1 MTRTAPA
8 VALLAL
14 LAACQAAPI
23 APVPDPL
30 PEALPWST
38 SEEVERGAFL
48 GLELREND
56 SGSLDELAFEP
67 GVRVI
72 ELAAGSPAAEAGLQ
86 LGDVVLRYDGA
97 ELFAPED
104 VEALLRGGR
113 EGDEVGLQVLR
124 DDTVFDVR
132 VVLRSTAAG
141 AAAEARPLYRVDV
154 SRTRAAWASGPRGVV
169 LVSAAEDGPT
179 ARAGL
184 PLGSVVVAVDGASV
198 ASDRGLIRR
207 LARYEPGTE
216 VVLTLLDDENRTSER
231 EVRLFLPKEVIT
243 RSVFPILWG
252 YNADADGENKSL
264 VLIDLYFISLFR
276 YTRTGTEKEWR
287 ILRFIQFSSDVGE
300 LGE

>member
-1 MTRTAPA
+1 M
-8 VALLAL
+8 
-14 LAACQAAPI
+14 
-23 APVPDPL
+23 
-30 PEALPWST
+30 
-38 SEEVERGAFL
+38 
-48 GLELREND
+48 
-56 SGSLDELAFEP
+56 
-67 GVRVI
+67 
-72 ELAAGSPAAEAGLQ
+72 
-86 LGDVVLRYDGA
+86 
-97 ELFAPED
+97 
-104 VEALLRGGR
+104 
-113 EGDEVGLQVLR
+113 
-124 DDTVFDVR
+124 FDVR

-169 LVSAAEDGPT
+169 LVGAAEGGPT

-276 YTRTGTEKEWR
+276 YTRPGTAKEWR